1 MNADFSTMRASL
13 AAVTML
19 GCCAALAGEPVDD
32 DDGARVVSF
41 GGFGTLGVVHSSDR
55 NSDFTANALTPG
67 DAGHTHRWSPAVDSR
82 LGVQLGVNLD
92 SKWSAVL
99 QLVAEHTL
107 RNGYAPVVEWAN
119 VQYQATPDLSLRV
132 GRIALP
138 LFLSGDYR
146 KAGYALPWVRPPVE
160 LYGAIPLSNSDGVD
174 ASYRW
179 RAGDTNHLTQFF
191 LGHTDLP
198 LAAGTGAQARRL
210 TGLSNT
216 ATAGALTMRA
226 SAMTAELSVDV
237 ARPLFDGMR
246 QFGPQGQALVERYE
260 LAAKRALVVSL
271 GFNYDPGQWFAMGE
285 IGRMKTHS
293 YLGDKTTG
301 YVSGGYRCGD
311 VTPYLVYSF
320 SRANVET
327 SVAGLELGALPAPYA
342 AAGTRLN
349 AGLNQLLAAIPRQ
362 HSASA
367 GVRWDFRPNYAFKLQ
382 AGRFTPERGSTGT
395 FVNVQPGFRSGRP
408 ITVVSAALDFVF

>member
-1 MNADFSTMRASL
+1 MNAKLSPLRAST

-19 GCCAALAGEPVDD
+19 SCCAALAGELADADTP
-32 DDGARVVSF
+32 RVTI
-41 GGFGTLGVVHSSDR
+41 GGFGTLGVVHSSDDQ
-55 NSDFTANALTPG
+55 SDFTANALNPG
-67 DAGHTHRWSPAVDSR
+67 DAGHGRRWSPAVDSR
-82 LGVQLGVNLD
+82 VGAQLGVNLG

-99 QLVAEHTL
+99 QLVSERTL
-107 RNGYAPVVEWAN
+107 NNGYAPVVEWAN

-160 LYGAIPLSNSDGVD
+160 LYSAIPLSKSDGVD

-179 RAGDTNHLTQFF
+179 QAGDAHNVTQTFF
-191 LGHTDLP
+191 GHTDLA
-198 LAAGTGAQARRL
+198 LAPGAGAQARAV

-216 ATAGALTMRA
+216 TTAGALTVRA

-237 ARPLFDGMR
+237 ARALFDGLR
-246 QFGPQGQALVERYE
+246 QFGAQGHALVDRYE
-260 LAAKRALVVSL
+260 LSAKRASVVSL

-293 YLGDKTTG
+293 YLGDKTTA
-301 YVSGGYRCGD
+301 YLSGGYRFGD
-311 VTPYLVYSF
+311 LTPYLVYSV
-320 SRANVET
+320 SRANMET
-327 SVAGLELGALPAPYA
+327 SVPGLDLGRLPPHLA
-342 AAGTRLN
+342 AAGAPLN

-362 HSASA
+362 HSLSA
-367 GVRWDFRPNYAFKLQ
+367 GVRWDFYPNYALKLQ
-382 AGRFTPERGSTGT
+382 AGRFTPEHGSTGT
-395 FVNVQPGFRSGRP
+395 FINVQPGFRSGRP
-408 ITVVSAALDFVF
+408 ITVLSAALDFVF